1 MKRSEVVERALSHVS
16 EKPWSDYTKS
26 DYTIEQWHAACL
38 IHLHDGPP
46 TSKNECKLPVKT
58 PSGALN
64 RNGVHA
70 AAAALA
76 GARSPLKA
84 PPEQKTKAANALR
97 RYYSQLG
104 ETPPDSLKQSAL
116 SHQSASTNSLVIVA
130 IPTEDDYVNKISS
143 EKVPHL
149 TLLFLGEDVSQ
160 VKNLAKIMDFTK
172 HAADTSLKRFSLQVD
187 RRDVLGPDEADTLI
201 FSKGKWS
208 GFNEINDYR
217 SYLLKDD
224 NIRIAYESATQFP
237 EWIPHIT
244 LGYPD
249 TPANPDNRDYPGI
262 PYVNF
267 DKIAVWFGD
276 YEGIEFPLRSYDWE
290 TDMAMSTSE
299 IVDDILEH
307 HGVKGMK
314 WGVRR
319 RETTRQVNVMR
330 KEIHKKHNVGKLTT
344 GFRPNDYKRARA
356 ANKEFNQRKKE
367 ILKTAKE
374 QKKLD
379 KSDERVR
386 KLFNDPKK
394 RVEFQ
399 IELNNQV
406 AGRMNDYHIP
416 RINEKHRK
424 NIDAGVYRN
433 DNDPRTKAYLRE
445 YQETYVKEIND
456 HLSGL
461 KSPSGK
467 ITFKAEVNDNDFLG
481 FSVKMNDTSVKHADS
496 NSFRVNFVKGD
507 NGEIIGFKVVDD
519 LAQSAIDDILA
530 HHGVKGMKW
539 GVRRKAT
546 VGAQEVIVSDRRKKI
561 KTSGGAGHPAH
572 PDAIRVRR
580 TGQIAKKSGVKAL
593 SDKEL
598 QDYAKR
604 LQLEQN
610 VKRLSYHDKPAA
622 ERFVRKIFGTT
633 GQQTT
638 QNVANDVAAQ
648 QVKKALVKAALV
660 AA

>member
-1 MKRSEVVERALSHVS
+1 MKPSEVVERALSHVS

-46 TSKNECKLPVKT
+46 TSKSECKLPVKT

-130 IPTEDDYVNKISS
+130 IPIEDDYVNKISS

-187 RRDVLGPDEADTLI
+187 RRETLGPDEADTLI
-201 FSKGKWS
+201 FSKAKWS
-208 GFNEINDYR
+208 GFDEINDYR

-262 PYVNF
+262 PYVSF

-299 IVDDILEH
+299 IVEKALTH
-307 HGVKGMK
+307 HGVLGMK
-314 WGVRR
+314 WGHRKAEGTSGTGSRTSSRADRR
-319 RETTRQVNVMR
+319 Q
-330 KEIHKKHNVGKLTT
+330 
-344 GFRPNDYKRARA
+344 
-356 ANKEFNQRKKE
+356 
-367 ILKTAKE
+367 

-379 KSDERVR
+379 KADERIRKMANNPRDAVR
-386 KLFNDPKK
+386 FKID
-394 RVEFQ
+394 
-399 IELNNQV
+399 LNNAV
-406 AGRMNDYHIP
+406 SDRMNNYHIP

-424 NIDAGVYRN
+424 NIEAGVYRN

-445 YQETYVKEIND
+445 YQDAYVHEINNI
-456 HLSGL
+456 LSNAQ
-461 KSPSGK
+461 SPSGK
-467 ITFKAEVNDNDFLG
+467 ITFKAEVSDNDFLG
-481 FSVKMNDTSVKHADS
+481 FSVHMMDEGAKHADS
-496 NSFRVNFVKGD
+496 NSFRVDFIKD
-507 NGEIIGFKVVDD
+507 KNGEVIGFKVIDNSM
-519 LAQSAIDDILA
+519 AQTATLVDDILA

-546 VGAQEVIVSDRRKKI
+546 VGAQEVIVSDKRKKI

-622 ERFVRKIFGTT
+622 QRMVLKILGQT
-633 GQQTT
+633 GQQTA
-638 QNVANDVAAQ
+638 QNAANEVASQ
-648 QVKKALVKAALV
+648 QVKKALVKAALI

>member
-1 MKRSEVVERALSHVS
+1 MKPSEVVERALSHVS

-46 TSKNECKLPVKT
+46 TSKSECKLPVKT
-58 PSGALN
+58 PNGALN

-84 PPEQKTKAANALR
+84 PPEQKTKAASALR
-97 RYYSQLG
+97 RYYAQLG

-130 IPTEDDYVNKISS
+130 IPIEDDHVNKISS

-149 TLLFLGEDVSQ
+149 TLLFLGEDVTQ

-187 RRDVLGPDEADTLI
+187 RRETLGPDEADTLI

-299 IVDDILEH
+299 IVEKALTH
-307 HGVKGMK
+307 HGVLGMK
-314 WGVRR
+314 WGHRSARSTSSTGSRSPSRAERR
-319 RETTRQVNVMR
+319 HQ
-330 KEIHKKHNVGKLTT
+330 
-344 GFRPNDYKRARA
+344 KRVA
-356 ANKEFNQRKKE
+356 
-367 ILKTAKE
+367 
-374 QKKLD
+374 KLD
-379 KSDERVR
+379 KKFEKMGTSKSAQYEIKRQMHNTIAPLVQSKVYQMNVKPEYAKAAADG
-386 KLFNDPKK
+386 KLKNPNDPVAKK
-394 RVEFQ
+394 
-399 IELNNQV
+399 
-406 AGRMNDYHIP
+406 
-416 RINEKHRK
+416 
-424 NIDAGVYRN
+424 
-433 DNDPRTKAYLRE
+433 
-445 YQETYVKEIND
+445 YVKEYNKMYID
-456 HLSGL
+456 
-461 KSPSGK
+461 
-467 ITFKAEVNDNDFLG
+467 T
-481 FSVKMNDTSVKHADS
+481 MNDVLKGYTNASGTRVARAHLNSESFNGFDIRIENASRVKHADETMILKIQY
-496 NSFRVNFVKGD
+496 VKDDKGR
-507 NGEIIGFKVVDD
+507 IVKVEMVPDD
-519 LAQSAIDDILA
+519 MAQSAIDNILE

-546 VGAQEVIVSDRRKKI
+546 VGAQEVIVSDKRKKI

-622 ERFVRKIFGTT
+622 QRMVLKILGQT
-633 GQQTT
+633 GQQTA
-638 QNVANDVAAQ
+638 QNAANEVASQ
-648 QVKKALVKAALV
+648 HVKKALVKAALV